1 MSDSDSLIGQTLS
14 HYQILEKIGAGGM
27 GVVYRAHDEQ
37 LKRDAALKVLP
48 AGTLNDEAARKLFRR
63 EALALAKLN
72 HPNIET
78 VYEFNSQDGVDFLVM
93 ELIRGDA
100 LSGKIKQGPL
110 SQQEIVR
117 LGTQLAEGL
126 AAAHAE
132 GVIHRDLKP
141 ANLFVTP
148 DGRLKILDFGLAKL
162 LHHPGIENDVTQTAT
177 METATVSGTVP
188 YMSPEQLRGL
198 PVDARSDLYAAG
210 AVLYEM
216 ATGQRPFPQTQGAQL
231 IGAILHQTPPAP
243 RAVNAQISG
252 GLESIILKSLEKEPS
267 QRYQSSGEL
276 RVALE
281 GLSSAAA
288 SPSVPPIRTKVSRSR
303 RYPLMVGIAAL
314 LILGGLIGV
323 YAFKHSSPKIELS
336 GEWKIENTIQSTSFH
351 PFQDIRLGYRVF
363 LSQRGT
369 EITGTG
375 EKWSEDDKWLPPKAH
390 TPIQISASIRGNRI
404 FATFQETGAQRTT
417 TGTFDWTY
425 ERETNRLSGTFSS
438 TAADSSGPS
447 VGVRVVH

>member
-1 MSDSDSLIGQTLS
+1 
-14 HYQILEKIGAGGM
+14 M
-27 GVVYRAHDEQ
+27 GVVYRAHDHQ
-37 LKRDAALKVLP
+37 LKRNAAVKVLP
-48 AGTLNDEAARKLFRR
+48 AGALCDEAARKLFRK

-78 VYEFNSQDGVDFLVM
+78 VFEFNSQDGVDFLVM
-93 ELIRGDA
+93 ELIPGYP
-100 LSGKIKQGPL
+100 LSGKIKHGPL
-110 SQQEIVR
+110 TQQEIVR

-162 LHHPGIENDVTQTAT
+162 LHPELEDDVTRSAT
-177 METATVSGTVP
+177 METETVSGTVP

-231 IGAILHQTPPAP
+231 IGAILHQPPSLP
-243 RAVNAQISG
+243 RVLNPHVSA
-252 GLESIILKSLEKEPS
+252 GLESIILKSLEKDAS

-281 GLSSAAA
+281 GLSSATA
-288 SPSVPPIRTKVSRSR
+288 SPSLPSLPAKVSHSR
-303 RYPLMVGIAAL
+303 RYLMIAAVAAL
-314 LILGGLIGV
+314 LILGGLIGI
-323 YAFKHSSPKIELS
+323 YTFRHNSPKFDLS
-336 GEWKIENTIQSTSFH
+336 GEWKIENAIQSTSFH
-351 PFQDIRLGYRVF
+351 AFQGLKLGYRVF

-369 EITGTG
+369 DLTGTG

-390 TPIQISASIRGNRI
+390 TPIQITASISGNKI
-404 FATFQETGAQRTT
+404 FATFQETGAERTT
-417 TGTFDWTY
+417 AGTFDWTY
-425 ERETNRLSGTFSS
+425 QPETNSLVGTFSS
-438 TAADSSGPS
+438 TAADSRGSS
-447 VGVRVVH
+447 VGIRVVH

>member
-14 HYQILEKIGAGGM
+14 HYRILEKIGAGGM
-27 GVVYRAHDEQ
+27 GVVYRAHDNQ

-63 EALALAKLN
+63 EALALARLN

-78 VYEFNSQDGVDFLVM
+78 VFEFNSQDGVDFLVM
-93 ELIRGDA
+93 ELIPGHS

-110 SQQEIVR
+110 TQPEIVR

-162 LHHPGIENDVTQTAT
+162 LHPELEDDVTRTAT
-177 METATVSGTVP
+177 METETVSGTVP

-198 PVDARSDLYAAG
+198 PVDARSDLYAVG

-231 IGAILHQTPPAP
+231 IGAILQPPSPP
-243 RAVNAQISG
+243 RALNGQVSA
-252 GLESIILKSLEKEPS
+252 GLESIILKSLEKDPS

-281 GLSSAAA
+281 GLSPATA
-288 SPSVPPIRTKVSRSR
+288 SPSTPALRAKVSRSR
-303 RYPLMVGIAAL
+303 RYPMIASVTAL
-314 LILGGLIGV
+314 LILGGLIGI
-323 YAFKHSSPKIELS
+323 YTFRHNSPKIDLS

-351 PFQDIRLGYRVF
+351 PFQGLRLGYRVF

-369 EITGTG
+369 DLTGTG

-390 TPIQISASIRGNRI
+390 TPIQISASISGNKI

-425 ERETNRLSGTFSS
+425 QPETNSLSGTFSS
-438 TAADSSGPS
+438 TAADSRGSS

>member
-14 HYQILEKIGAGGM
+14 HYHILEKIGAGGM
-27 GVVYRAHDEQ
+27 GVVYRAHDNQ

-78 VYEFNSQDGVDFLVM
+78 VFEFNSQEGVDFLVM
-93 ELIRGDA
+93 ELIPGYS

-110 SQQEIVR
+110 TQQEIVR

-162 LHHPGIENDVTQTAT
+162 LHPEHEDDVTRTAT
-177 METATVSGTVP
+177 METETVSGTVP

-216 ATGQRPFPQTQGAQL
+216 ATGQRPFPQTRGAQL
-231 IGAILHQTPPAP
+231 IGAILHQPPSPP
-243 RAVNAQISG
+243 RALNAQVSAR
-252 GLESIILKSLEKEPS
+252 LESIILKSLEKDPS

-281 GLSSAAA
+281 GLASATA
-288 SPSVPPIRTKVSRSR
+288 SPSTPSLRANASRSR
-303 RYPLMVGIAAL
+303 RYPMIAAVTAL
-314 LILGGLIGV
+314 LILGGLLGI
-323 YAFKHSSPKIELS
+323 YALRHNSPKIDLS

-351 PFQDIRLGYRVF
+351 PFQGLRLGYRVF

-369 EITGTG
+369 DLTGTG

-390 TPIQISASIRGNRI
+390 TPIQVSASISGNKI

-425 ERETNRLSGTFSS
+425 QPETNSLSGTFSS
-438 TAADSSGPS
+438 TAADTRGSS